1 MEKYN
6 LSLENLKKIKEG
18 KEKFKEKYKKYN
30 DLKNECITLKN
41 NLDKYKKFISIFY
54 KIYQQK
60 INDYFGQ
67 DFNFTFYR
75 FNDYEL
81 EEIFE
86 VKYKGIDYTQLGSAL
101 RKEFDDTYL
110 EKIKYFS

>member
-1 MEKYN
+1 MEKYE
-6 LSLENLKKIKEG
+6 LSLQNIKKIKEG
-18 KEKFKEKYKKYN
+18 KEKFQEKYKKYN
-30 DLKNECITLKN
+30 DFKAECIILKN
-41 NLDKYKKFISIFY
+41 NLNKYKKFITIFY

-67 DFNFTFYR
+67 DFNFNFYR

-86 VKYKGIDYTQLGSAL
+86 VKYKGINYNELSSTL
-101 RKEFDDTYL
+101 RKEFDEIYL